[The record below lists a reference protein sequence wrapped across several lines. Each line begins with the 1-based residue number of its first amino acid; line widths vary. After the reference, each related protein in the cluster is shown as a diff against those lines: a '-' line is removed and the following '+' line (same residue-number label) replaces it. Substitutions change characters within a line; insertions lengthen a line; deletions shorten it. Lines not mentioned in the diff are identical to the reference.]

1 MSLAVSRPRPA
12 TAGAPGSRA
21 IGLIL
26 GVSRGRSGYN
36 HFCDLLGS
44 FLLVQILSLA
54 LRRSLLR
61 SYSTLCIYLCTTPK
75 RSPLRSQCT
84 LDVHQEGSVVIR

>member
-54 LRRSLLR
+54 LRRS
-61 SYSTLCIYLCTTPK
+61 YSTLCIYLCTTPK